1 MGHERTPP
9 RQPRAPVSPA
19 LDRALVS
26 LLGLSVGDAFGER
39 FFMPHAAL
47 QEIRIERKDAA
58 ASQQQVL
65 LKLSFFYQS
74 EAKAAAPVAAATAPA
89 NTRGSLP

>member
-1 MGHERTPP
+1 M
-9 RQPRAPVSPA
+9 
-19 LDRALVS
+19 
-26 LLGLSVGDAFGER
+26 GDAFGER